1 VQLVQNELTIEK
13 VIFNRLYILSR
24 VLMSVQFLVLR
35 LGLGKFISSYSGEI
49 VLINLMY
56 II

>member
-1 VQLVQNELTIEK
+1 VQLVQNELTTEK